1 MTWLKSLFGAGDT
14 IEKTGE
20 AFDKLFTSDEEKA
33 QAKAVLEKLQQ
44 APALAQAELN
54 KIEAVHRS
62 LWVAGWRPAIGW
74 VCALALFCF
83 YIPKFLLATIVW
95 VVAIHQGG
103 WVDIPAYPV
112 DAHSLF
118 ELVLALLGMATI
130 RTVEKA
136 KGLAR

>member
-1 MTWLKSLFGAGDT
+1 MSFLTSLFGAGDT
-14 IEKTGE
+14 VEKAGK
-20 AFDKLFTSDEEKA
+20 AFDELFTSDDERN
-33 QAKAVLEKLQQ
+33 QARIMLEKLNQK
-44 APALAQAELN
+44 PLILQAELN
-54 KIEAVHRS
+54 KIEAGHRS
-62 LWVAGWRPAIGW
+62 IFVAGWRPAIGW

-112 DAHSLF
+112 EAHSLF

-136 KGLAR
+136 KGLTK

>member
-1 MTWLKSLFGAGDT
+1 MSFLTSLFGAGDT
-14 IEKTGE
+14 VEKAGK
-20 AFDKLFTSDEEKA
+20 AFDELFTSDDERN
-33 QAKAVLEKLQQ
+33 QARIVLEKLNQK
-44 APALAQAELN
+44 PLILQAELN
-54 KIEAVHRS
+54 KIEAGHRS
-62 LWVAGWRPAIGW
+62 IFVAGWRPAIGW

-112 DAHSLF
+112 EAHGLF

-136 KGLAR
+136 KGLTK